1 MHKVI
6 YTRPFTK
13 HNSKQNIVQQKRNK
27 SFYNIVKSQ
36 WPFSRSFVSQLLLT
50 FFFSDYTYRRRA
62 VAIPLM
68 AAHTPITPKFP
79 TTLTMF
85 INSTVPDVTNLLM
98 LLFLWYCTLG
108 REGRKS
114 SLYRGYTSFRLPAV
128 WVYEI
133 FTLQL

>member
-62 VAIPLM
+62 VAIPLIT
-68 AAHTPITPKFP
+68 AQTPITTKFR

-85 INSTVPDVTNLLM
+85 IYSTVPDVSNLLM
-98 LLFLWYCTLG
+98 LLFSRYCPLG

-114 SLYRGYTSFRLPAV
+114 SLYRG
-128 WVYEI
+128 
-133 FTLQL
+133 